1 MMNSFDHFTERFSK
15 LMDTPIGQLVNVIL
29 IASLEQCAKDRS
41 ILGEEHVKVLFLTQE
56 ETALLAFVQEAG
68 GIGMGFP
75 IPRLPAEEMQSIGAL
90 LQCAVQ
96 GPYLR
101 ASDMAPAQAAGWL
114 PSTLLCP
121 NCGEQYKTYLD
132 LWGHM
137 LIDHGL
143 VKNPFNERAA
153 LLEPLL

>member
-1 MMNSFDHFTERFSK
+1 MTHSFDNFTERFSK
-15 LMDTPIGQLVNVIL
+15 LMDTPVGQLVNDIL

-41 ILGEEHVKVLFLTQE
+41 ILGKDHVKVLFLPHE
-56 ETALLAFVQEAG
+56 GAALLTFVPEAG
-68 GIGMGFP
+68 GLGMGFP
-75 IPRLPAEEMQSIGAL
+75 VPSLPAEEMQSIGAL

-121 NCGEQYKTYLD
+121 NCGERYKTYLD
-132 LWGHM
+132 LWGHTF
-137 LIDHGL
+137 IDHGR
-143 VKNPFNERAA
+143 VKNPFNERTA